1 MKAFIWLG
9 LFLSQIFWHSH
20 YKIIRW
26 FEREVQKLSIKNFLE
41 IGPGHGLLSCLTLKN
56 QKINSLSL

>member
-1 MKAFIWLG
+1 MAG

-26 FEREVQKLSIKNFLE
+26 FEREVQNLSIKNFLE
-41 IGPGHGLLSCLTLKN
+41 IGPGHGLELLNFKN
-56 QKINSLSL
+56 QKLIHCRCAI